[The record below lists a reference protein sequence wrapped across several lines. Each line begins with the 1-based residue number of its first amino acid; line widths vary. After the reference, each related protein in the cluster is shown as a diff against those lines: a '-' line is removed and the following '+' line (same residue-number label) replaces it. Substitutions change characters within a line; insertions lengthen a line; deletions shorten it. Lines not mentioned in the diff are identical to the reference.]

1 MKRFLFGFALL
12 FLPASL
18 FAKDAKLRV
27 GVTLHPYFSW
37 TANVAGDA
45 ATVVPVVPGDLDPHS
60 YQPRPRDLETLAS
73 LDAIVVNGLG
83 HDDFIEPM
91 LEAAGKKDIP
101 RIRASTGV
109 PTIPAQGA
117 AGVQN
122 SHTFIALTGASQQA
136 QTIARE
142 LGRLDPAH
150 ASLYADNA
158 RAYGKRL
165 RAMLAGALKKLDAV
179 DTSVLRIAT
188 VHDGYA
194 YLFRELGLTIAAVV
208 QPRHGVEPSAK
219 QLADTIERIRAA
231 NVNILFTEM
240 DLERKYVDTI
250 ERETKCR
257 ILKLSHMAGG
267 EYSAGRFERDMQT
280 NLDTIVAG
288 VTAAAPPRKKA
299 A

>member
-1 MKRFLFGFALL
+1 
-12 FLPASL
+12 
-18 FAKDAKLRV
+18 V

-37 TANVAGDA
+37 TANVVGDA
-45 ATVVPVVPGDLDPHS
+45 AVVVPAIPGGFDPHS
-60 YQPRPRDLETLAS
+60 YQPRPEDLRTLAS

-83 HDDFIEPM
+83 HDDFVEPM

-101 RIRASTGV
+101 RIRAGAGV
-109 PTIPAQGA
+109 PVIPARGTD
-117 AGVQN
+117 GLPN
-122 SHTFIALTGASQQA
+122 SHTFIALTGASQGA

-165 RAMLAGALKKLDAV
+165 RAMLADALKKLDSADASAV
-179 DTSVLRIAT
+179 RIAT

-194 YLFRELGLTIAAVV
+194 YLLRELGLTIAAVV

-231 NVNILFTEM
+231 NVNVLFTEM
-240 DLERKYVDTI
+240 DIERRYVDTI

-267 EYSAGRFERDMQT
+267 EYSAGRFERDMQA
-280 NLDTIVAG
+280 NLDAIVAG
-288 VTAAAPPRKKA
+288 VTAAAPPRK
-299 A
+299 